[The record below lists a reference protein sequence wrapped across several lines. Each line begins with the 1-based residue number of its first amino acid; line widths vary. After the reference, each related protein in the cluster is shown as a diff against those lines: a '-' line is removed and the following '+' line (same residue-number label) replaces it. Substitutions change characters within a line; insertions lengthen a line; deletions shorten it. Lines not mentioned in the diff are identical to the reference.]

1 MRNGFYS
8 WSRSKIL
15 KSAISRLFSLTGPIG
30 SSSTSSSSTSQSA
43 GTFLTSVHVH
53 SLDIP
58 NRHQYHHLGWPIFQS
73 LCNLSFRAQGAPLVR
88 WGLNSHTSFSEKLAL
103 VKSCILGAK
112 WFVVISF
119 WPTKNWWTERRKDIK
134 INIEIIAK
142 ATWKLEFKCQFPLS
156 CLSIIICT
164 TCNFLF
170 IRCWS
175 DTLQLTSFR
184 AEITFPFSSSYGNPW
199 SSNRYQWVV
208 VVSRIAIIGIKRESG
223 FYPEWGRSWSFRSQ
237 LQKDE
242 HSQVVQMMFS
252 KS

>member
-1 MRNGFYS
+1 MD

-30 SSSTSSSSTSQSA
+30 SSSTSSSSTSQSE

-142 ATWKLEFKCQFPLS
+142 AASHKLPGSSSLNV
-156 CLSIIICT
+156 
-164 TCNFLF
+164 NFLCPVCPSLF
-170 IRCWS
+170 VQHVTFCWS

>member
-1 MRNGFYS
+1 MTIFPKSMQSVLQSSGRAPGAMG
-8 WSRSKIL
+8 SK
-15 KSAISRLFSLTGPIG
+15 FSHIFLREVSLGEKLYFGGKIICCNF
-30 SSSTSSSSTSQSA
+30 
-43 GTFLTSVHVH
+43 FLTNKE
-53 SLDIP
+53 LMDRKTK
-58 NRHQYHHLGWPIFQS
+58 RHKDKHRNNCESCQS
-73 LCNLSFRAQGAPLVR
+73 QVS
-88 WGLNSHTSFSEKLAL
+88 
-103 VKSCILGAK
+103 
-112 WFVVISF
+112 
-119 WPTKNWWTERRKDIK
+119 
-134 INIEIIAK
+134 
-142 ATWKLEFKCQFPLS
+142 WKLEFKCQFPLS

-164 TCNFLF
+164 TCDFLF

-223 FYPEWGRSWSFRSQ
+223 FYPEWGWSWSFRSQ

-242 HSQVVQMMFS
+242 HSQVVQIMFS

>member
-1 MRNGFYS
+1 MDIISMPLFTPFLSFSHWILHWNGFYS

-30 SSSTSSSSTSQSA
+30 SSSTSSSSTSQSE

-164 TCNFLF
+164 TCDFLF
-170 IRCWS
+170 IRYVDLIHYNWPHS
-175 DTLQLTSFR
+175 GQKSLSLFHPVM
-184 AEITFPFSSSYGNPW
+184 EILGPL
-199 SSNRYQWVV
+199 
-208 VVSRIAIIGIKRESG
+208 IDISG
-223 FYPEWGRSWSFRSQ
+223 LLWFQELLS
-237 LQKDE
+237 LE
-242 HSQVVQMMFS
+242 
-252 KS
+252 

>member
-1 MRNGFYS
+1 MAVTFNFFLLHLNLSYTKRIVLLVPVENIKIRN
-8 WSRSKIL
+8 ITT
-15 KSAISRLFSLTGPIG
+15 LFLDWPNWIVINITVGRYR
-30 SSSTSSSSTSQSA
+30 
-43 GTFLTSVHVH
+43 TFLTSVHVH

-142 ATWKLEFKCQFPLS
+142 AASHKLPGSSSLNV
-156 CLSIIICT
+156 
-164 TCNFLF
+164 NFLCPVCPSLF
-170 IRCWS
+170 VQHVTFYLS
-175 DTLQLTSFR
+175 DMLIWYTTIDLIQGR
-184 AEITFPFSSSYGNPW
+184 NHFPFF
-199 SSNRYQWVV
+199 
-208 VVSRIAIIGIKRESG
+208 I
-223 FYPEWGRSWSFRSQ
+223 Q
-237 LQKDE
+237 LW
-242 HSQVVQMMFS
+242 
-252 KS
+252 KSLVL

>member
-1 MRNGFYS
+1 MTVTFRRLPLSHGTFFLPFFYLFFFFCTWIFHIRNGLYS

-30 SSSTSSSSTSQSA
+30 SSSTSQSE

-142 ATWKLEFKCQFPLS
+142 AASHKLPGSSSLNV
-156 CLSIIICT
+156 
-164 TCNFLF
+164 NFLCPVCPSLF
-170 IRCWS
+170 VQHVTFYLS
-175 DTLQLTSFR
+175 DMLIWYTTIDLIQGR
-184 AEITFPFSSSYGNPW
+184 NHFPFF
-199 SSNRYQWVV
+199 
-208 VVSRIAIIGIKRESG
+208 I
-223 FYPEWGRSWSFRSQ
+223 Q
-237 LQKDE
+237 LW
-242 HSQVVQMMFS
+242 
-252 KS
+252 KSLVL

>member
-1 MRNGFYS
+1 MIWCNFFWTNKELMDRETKRHKDKHRNNCES
-8 WSRSKIL
+8 CQ
-15 KSAISRLFSLTGPIG
+15 
-30 SSSTSSSSTSQSA
+30 SQ
-43 GTFLTSVHVH
+43 V
-53 SLDIP
+53 
-58 NRHQYHHLGWPIFQS
+58 
-73 LCNLSFRAQGAPLVR
+73 
-88 WGLNSHTSFSEKLAL
+88 
-103 VKSCILGAK
+103 
-112 WFVVISF
+112 
-119 WPTKNWWTERRKDIK
+119 
-134 INIEIIAK
+134 
-142 ATWKLEFKCQFPLS
+142 TWKLEFKCQFPLS

-164 TCNFLF
+164 TCDFLF

-242 HSQVVQMMFS
+242 HSQHPLTKWPFS
-252 KS
+252 VLSLQLLYKMC